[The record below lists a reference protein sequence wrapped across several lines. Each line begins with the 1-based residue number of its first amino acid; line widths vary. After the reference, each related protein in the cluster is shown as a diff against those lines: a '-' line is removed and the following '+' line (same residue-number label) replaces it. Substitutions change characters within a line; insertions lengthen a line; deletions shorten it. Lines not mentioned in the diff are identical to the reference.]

1 MKKKHIFDLIEG
13 RLGFHK
19 KKEVIEWLLKN
30 KKAQKTYHVAKAEHV
45 ARSLANSGNELKN
58 TKKKSIKGLYRYA
71 AILVILFGL
80 ALYFRDTGF
89 QSDVITENAMV
100 MITTSIGE
108 KEEVLLSDGT
118 KVIVNSNS
126 ALSYPTNF
134 TGNTREVLLKGEAF
148 FEVTE
153 NKEKPFIVNTNEGM
167 DIKVLGT
174 VFNVKSYPEDK
185 KVETTLVSGKVQV
198 VERKDNKTVLLYPSQ
213 RATYNKADDKLI
225 IDKVETERLISW
237 KDGKLIYDETDLN
250 IVLKDLERVYDV
262 TFLVNSKELLD
273 YKFKG
278 VFDNLTIEE
287 VLSLF
292 ELSSPIQ
299 CTLKENYVI
308 IDKQK

>member
-1 MKKKHIFDLIEG
+1 MRNKHIYDLIEE

-19 KKEVIEWLLKN
+19 KKQVIEWLLKN
-30 KKAQKTYHVAKAEHV
+30 KRAQKKYHQAKAEQV
-45 ARSLANSGNELKN
+45 ALSLREDTGEVKPVRPRQTRALLK
-58 TKKKSIKGLYRYA
+58 YA
-71 AILVILFGL
+71 AVLVILFGL
-80 ALYFRDTGF
+80 AFYFNHSGESTA
-89 QSDVITENAMV
+89 VETENAMV
-100 MITTSIGE
+100 MIATSIGE
-108 KEEVLLSDGT
+108 KEEVVLSDGT
-118 KVIVNSNS
+118 KVTVNANS
-126 ALSYPTNF
+126 VLSYPANF

-213 RATYNKADDKLI
+213 RATYNKSDDRLI
-225 IDKVETERLISW
+225 IDKVQTEPLISW
-237 KDGKLIYDETDLN
+237 KDGKLIYDEAPLREV
-250 IVLKDLERVYDV
+250 IKDLEREYHVS
-262 TFLVNSKELLD
+262 FLVNSEELLE

-278 VFDNLTIEE
+278 VFDNLSIDQ

-292 ELSSPIQ
+292 ELSSPIK
-299 CTLKENYVI
+299 CTLKQNYVI
-308 IDKQK
+308 LEKQK

>member
-1 MKKKHIFDLIEG
+1 MRKKHIFDLIEG

-30 KKAQKTYHVAKAEHV
+30 KRAQKKYHLAKAEHV
-45 ARSLANSGNELKN
+45 ANTLGDHKGELSGSRKN
-58 TKKKSIKGLYRYA
+58 SIKNILKYA
-71 AILVILFGL
+71 AIAIALVGT
-80 ALYFRDTGF
+80 ALYFQETTAPII
-89 QSDVITENAMV
+89 SETENTMV
-100 MITTSIGE
+100 MIATSIGE
-108 KEEVLLSDGT
+108 KEEVILSDGT
-118 KVIVNSNS
+118 KVIVNANS
-126 ALSYPTNF
+126 VLSYPASF
-134 TGNTREVLLKGEAF
+134 AGNTREVMLKGEAF

-213 RATYNKADDKLI
+213 RATYNKTDDRLI
-225 IDKVETERLISW
+225 IDKVETDHLISW
-237 KDGKLIYDETDLN
+237 KDGRLIYDETPLKDV
-250 IVLKDLERVYDV
+250 IKDLERVYDV
-262 TFLVNSKELLD
+262 TFLVDSKELLE

-278 VFDNLTIEE
+278 VFDNLTITQ